1 MNELDSVLNN
11 IQHFYNEGIIDE
23 NKANEL
29 AENAINDYNEL
40 IDDNDYSNYSNGDIN
55 MSNMAEFSAANDS
68 NSFGDSLLALG
79 QAMGYEDVMDYAL
92 DLADS
97 IGADPEEMLMFM
109 SGDALP
115 SADLVDL
122 IADSLNLD
130 DDIYDDLQESAVES
144 IIEDAEIY
152 GNALEEEYDD
162 GYYEDDYYEDDYY
175 DYEDAYDYMDDGSDE
190 LEQYLYEQELANAET
205 DDIALAALEE
215 AREANYNAAVL
226 NEQLAEF
233 SAVAEVSSALNER
246 DMYAQSL
253 VMQGKMPPA
262 VYEDLFGNFASSEDR
277 IAAFSQVCSVN
288 GTDASSELYSMDK
301 ILDTFENY
309 GDTAL
314 FNRHAYDVVDEEEVY
329 EELIEYDQAALN
341 RQLAYAKRANLI

>member
-1 MNELDSVLNN
+1 
-11 IQHFYNEGIIDE
+11 
-23 NKANEL
+23 
-29 AENAINDYNEL
+29 
-40 IDDNDYSNYSNGDIN
+40 

-79 QAMGYEDVMDYAL
+79 QAMGYDDVMEYTV

-97 IGADPEEMLMFM
+97 IGADPEELLMFM

-115 SADLVDL
+115 SAELVDL

-130 DDIYDDLQESAVES
+130 EDIYEDLQQSAIES
-144 IIEDAEIY
+144 IIEDAELY
-152 GNALEEEYDD
+152 GDGFEEEYDD
-162 GYYEDDYYEDDYY
+162 GYDDEYYYED
-175 DYEDAYDYMDDGSDE
+175 ASDYMDYDDSDE
-190 LEQYLYEQELANAET
+190 LEQYLYEQELAQAET
-205 DDIALAALEE
+205 DELALAALEE

-226 NEQLAEF
+226 QNQMAEF
-233 SAVAEVSSALNER
+233 SAVAEVSSALNDR

-262 VYEDLFGNFASSEDR
+262 VYEDLFGNFSSNDDR
-277 IAAFSQVCSVN
+277 IAAFSQVCAMN

-314 FNRHAYDVVDEEEVY
+314 FNRHAYDVVDEEEVL

-341 RQLAYAKRANLI
+341 RQLAYAKKANLI

>member
-1 MNELDSVLNN
+1 MNELKSVLNN
-11 IQHFYNEGIIDE
+11 IQHFLSEGIINE
-23 NKANEL
+23 ERANQL

-40 IDDNDYSNYSNGDIN
+40 IGEEDFSNYNNGDFN

-79 QAMGYEDVMDYAL
+79 QAMGYDDVMDYTL

-97 IGADPEEMLMFM
+97 MGADPEELLMFM
-109 SGDALP
+109 SGDILP
-115 SADLVDL
+115 TSELVDL
-122 IADSLNLD
+122 ISDTLELD
-130 DDIYDDLQESAVES
+130 EEIREDLHNSAIES
-144 IIEDAEIY
+144 IIEDTELY
-152 GNALEEEYDD
+152 DDGLEEEYNDSEYD
-162 GYYEDDYYEDDYY
+162 YSDNEYYYGNNANYY
-175 DYEDAYDYMDDGSDE
+175 DEGSAE
-190 LEQYLYEQELANAET
+190 LEEYLYQQELANAKAEE
-205 DDIALAALEE
+205 IALAALEE
-215 AREANYNAAVL
+215 AQEANYNAAIL
-226 NEQLAEF
+226 NEQMAEF

-262 VYEDLFGNFASSEDR
+262 VYQDLFGNFSSNEDR
-277 IAAFSQVCSVN
+277 IAAFSQVCAVN

-314 FNRHAYDVVDEEEVY
+314 FNRHAYDVVDEEEVL
-329 EELIEYDQAALN
+329 EELVEYDQAALN
-341 RQLAYAKRANLI
+341 RQLAYAKKANLI